1 LCFGV
6 TVSKISLS
14 VHMIKGNDKFWRK
27 HWPIIIIVWLH
38 HCRCVTQQSVRVWP
52 KWRSINSHCN
62 GWNVTQMWNRV
73 FVSAHAIIVF
83 LYTNTAHTDVHC
95 PYHSLSILTI
105 VRDNLTASLHLWACR
120 LNARDCFW
128 KWDSKCNQGPLKTI

>member
-6 TVSKISLS
+6 VVSTISLG
-14 VHMIKGNDKFWRK
+14 VQMIKEKAKFWRK
-27 HWPIIIIVWLH
+27 LWPIIIIVWLQ
-38 HCRCVTQQSVRVWP
+38 HCRCVTQQTVRVWP

-83 LYTNTAHTDVHC
+83 LSANTAHTDVHC
-95 PYHSLSILTI
+95 PSHSVGMLRII
-105 VRDNLTASLHLWACR
+105 CDNLTASLNLWACR
-120 LNARDCFW
+120 L
-128 KWDSKCNQGPLKTI
+128 